1 VLLPWLRDQIL
12 PTVDPENAYEC
23 HAIAGLVKE
32 LQDLCSA
39 RVTKGITTA
48 FVTHLERFIPEQ
60 ALKVC
65 LPLLKLGTA
74 ARGSEE
80 HKGGDSAAGSA
91 DFARAF
97 TIHQLQ
103 RLTRVLDCGCVMRT
117 NRLFRA
123 EAAAKCGWKALT
135 EQALPS
141 AMKLMRVGTIE
152 VRVALCSA
160 WRRTT

>member
-1 VLLPWLRDQIL
+1 VLLPWLRDQVL
-12 PTVDPENAYEC
+12 STVDPENAHEC
-23 HAIAGLVKE
+23 RVIASLVKE

-39 RVTKGITTA
+39 RVTKGITAA
-48 FVTHLERFIPEQ
+48 FVTHIERSIPEH
-60 ALKVC
+60 ALTVC

-103 RLTRVLDCGCVMRT
+103 RLTRVLDCGCVVRA
-117 NRLFRA
+117 NKLFRA

-141 AMKLMRVGTIE
+141 AMKLMRVGTVE
-152 VRVALCSA
+152 VGVALCFA
-160 WRRTT
+160 WRRTN